1 MYNARKEEIYT
12 WHQQNIPSGNVAD
25 FCGADADNAI
35 YEDHVFLKYTE
46 YYAQST
52 G

>member
-1 MYNARKEEIYT
+1 MYNARKKEIYT
-12 WHQQNIPSGNVAD
+12 RHQQEIPSGDVAAL
-25 FCGADADNAI
+25 CGTDDDNAI
-35 YEDHVFLKYTE
+35 YEDHVFLKYSE